1 MQNRQKS
8 TSGLAC
14 SLVARSAANLAIAH
28 MERSAMRRR
37 YDAWRPKLVVKLGDI
52 VAPVDDRAAEVR
64 AIRAG

>member
-1 MQNRQKS
+1 
-8 TSGLAC
+8 
-14 SLVARSAANLAIAH
+14 
-28 MERSAMRRR
+28 MRRR